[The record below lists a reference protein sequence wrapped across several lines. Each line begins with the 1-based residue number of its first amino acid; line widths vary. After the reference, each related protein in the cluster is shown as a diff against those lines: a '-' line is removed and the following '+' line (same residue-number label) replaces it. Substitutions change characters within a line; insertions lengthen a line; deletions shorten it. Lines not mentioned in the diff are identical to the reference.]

1 MALKLLD
8 GTNAVIDI
16 ASKVLIADASAI
28 SMKCIASQIS
38 FTFRRP
44 TTPKTTFCGNGWVD
58 GTPGNKQM
66 FAVVGGFMS
75 TGAKYSDPLAFF
87 TEQLGVTFTITADT
101 SNTITGTWIETEDAS
116 TLVAAANSG
125 RSMAFES
132 SGVVTTAWVIA

>member
-8 GTNAVIDI
+8 GTTAAIDI
-16 ASKVLIADASAI
+16 TSKILVADASET
-28 SMKCIASQIS
+28 SMKCIASQVS

-44 TTPKTTFCGNGWVD
+44 TTPKTTFCGTGWAS

-75 TGAKYSDPLAFF
+75 TGADYSDPLAFF
-87 TEQLGVTFTITADT
+87 TEQTGVAFTLTADT
-101 SNTITGTWIETEDAS
+101 GSTVTGTWIETEDAS
-116 TLVAAANSG
+116 TLIAAANSG

-132 SGVVTTAWVIA
+132 QGVVSTTWIVA